1 MQFIFQARVP
11 CGVHVRTQSV
21 GCLCFAL
28 GLLFTSLLKIF
39 FSTLSFLSSP
49 TTSVPCA
56 LFSLSLSLLRPSA
69 LLCVLLFVTGS
80 ILLIHI
86 TTSLLSALICSC
98 IKRISDM
105 IWGPHVFTYEEQ
117 REYLHACFSDKYALV
132 QERILLG
139 QPVDFK
145 DEEGRTAMYLAA
157 VESNSDI
164 VKFLL
169 ENKGALFHLS
179 NACARSE
186 AAAGL
191 KRLMRFFFGFDSS
204 F

>member
-1 MQFIFQARVP
+1 
-11 CGVHVRTQSV
+11 
-21 GCLCFAL
+21 
-28 GLLFTSLLKIF
+28 
-39 FSTLSFLSSP
+39 
-49 TTSVPCA
+49 
-56 LFSLSLSLLRPSA
+56 
-69 LLCVLLFVTGS
+69 
-80 ILLIHI
+80 
-86 TTSLLSALICSC
+86 
-98 IKRISDM
+98 M
-105 IWGPHVFTYEEQ
+105 IWGAHVFTYEEQ

-204 F
+204 FSASPYAWNSDGCMCARQLTFIRRLFCSGGSLISCLLRHFTHACICAQPIQTAFTRIPDGPHYTGLHTMDRRDAQRLSSSREHQSIPKTRRE